1 MKKGDIIQVIHNC
14 EVEEVNGN
22 TIKAYD
28 KERKLHLSL
37 EGSELARYVKNGSEY
52 NLTKKVTKTEIADL
66 LIHSH
71 GVVFTVE
78 YIKQDNEHRT
88 LRGYLTGV
96 DGQLG
101 RSYCVDLDVLEEN
114 KTRLVDHRTI
124 KSLILK
130 GTKYYVQ

>member
-1 MKKGDIIQVIHNC
+1 MKKGDIVQVIHNC
-14 EVEEVNGN
+14 EVEEVAGT
-22 TIKAYD
+22 TIKVYD
-28 KERKLHLSL
+28 KERKIHLSL
-37 EGSELARYVKNGSEY
+37 EGADLARYVKNGSEY
-52 NLTKKVTKTEIADL
+52 SLTKKVSKTEIADL

-78 YIKQDNEHRT
+78 YIKQDNELRK

-101 RSYCVDLDVLEEN
+101 RSYCVDLDVIEEH

-124 KSLILK
+124 QSLII
-130 GTKYYVQ
+130 GGIKYIVK